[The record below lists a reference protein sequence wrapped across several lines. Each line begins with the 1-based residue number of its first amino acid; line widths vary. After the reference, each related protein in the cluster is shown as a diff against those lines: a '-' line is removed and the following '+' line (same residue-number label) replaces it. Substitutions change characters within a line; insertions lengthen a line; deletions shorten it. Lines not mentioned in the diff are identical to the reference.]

1 MGTIYIKSQCL
12 WICLN
17 EGYDFDVFWQQ
28 FENWSWIIL
37 LFMSIVISFC
47 IVFAWKISN
56 QITKMIPSAFKIL
69 FKSFKANLGSD
80 DFTPIGNQI
89 SSVRILILTAL
100 LMGNAIWLAYN
111 GALLSELITPKVV
124 KPFDDWDTLIKSK
137 YRY

>member
-1 MGTIYIKSQCL
+1 M
-12 WICLN
+12 CLN

-28 FENWSWIIL
+28 FENWSWILL
-37 LFMSIVISFC
+37 LFMSAVISFC
-47 IVFAWKISN
+47 IVFAWKISH

-69 FKSFKANLGSD
+69 FMSFKASLGSNN
-80 DFTPIGNQI
+80 FEPIENQI
-89 SSVRILILTAL
+89 SSVRILILTVL

-124 KPFDDWDTLIKSK
+124 KPFHDWDTLIKSK